1 MIQETLRE
9 LKILVTADKKE
20 EMLAAAFQEV
30 ERKICVDSIDHP
42 GWKALTKDGRI
53 KVIVIVLITRETQNQ
68 PSWTN
73 LTFTNVLQKFQF
85 ESWMTQY
92 REDQAVM
99 GGQQDLLHI
108 QVDPNGILPYQ
119 KEDDWTSLKQS
130 CEWLDQSYSP
140 E

>member
-9 LKILVTADKKE
+9 LNILVTADKKE
-20 EMLAAAFQEV
+20 EMLAAAFQEE
-30 ERKICVDSIDHP
+30 ERKIGVDSMDPP

-85 ESWMTQY
+85 ES
-92 REDQAVM
+92 
-99 GGQQDLLHI
+99 
-108 QVDPNGILPYQ
+108 
-119 KEDDWTSLKQS
+119 
-130 CEWLDQSYSP
+130 
-140 E
+140 